1 MKCFTSIAFFGTER
15 TVRPVRVPEKESETL
30 MSYEISPTLAPPAS
44 PPMFSSGFLRLLALQ
59 MAFGVSYSTFL
70 LLPKF
75 LKTELAANAQE
86 IGWVS
91 GTAVVASA
99 LFAPFVGHLAA
110 RFSRKHL
117 LTVAVLLECV
127 SAISFTWVEAIGP
140 LLFALRAV
148 QGLSFVIVFNCTA
161 TLAADHLGPLH
172 LARGIGYLGV
182 AMLCTNSLAP
192 LVMEPLAAHSGWD
205 FTFRLSA
212 LGALG
217 SVLLV
222 FALPKTG
229 KAKTE
234 TGAVRAPSSESARG
248 LLPIHYTS
256 FLMGA
261 GMGSLFT
268 FVQPHAL
275 ALGASRVGDFFLG
288 YVVAA
293 MSVRLFFGGLADKY
307 GALRISASALAL
319 YAVVCSGAAFTTPEL
334 LFPLGAGLGISH
346 GFLYPA
352 LASAGIARTSTKER
366 SVFMGWFSGAF
377 NTGYALSVFV
387 LGPVADRFGFLP
399 IFLLT
404 GALLASG
411 VAPLV
416 NLMNRQT
423 AQT

>member
-1 MKCFTSIAFFGTER
+1 
-15 TVRPVRVPEKESETL
+15 

-75 LKTELAANAQE
+75 LKTELSASAQQ

-91 GTAVVASA
+91 GTAVLAA
-99 LFAPFVGHLAA
+99 AACAPFVGHLAA

-117 LTVAVLLECV
+117 LTVAVLLECI
-127 SAISFTWVEAIGP
+127 SALSFTAVESVGP
-140 LLFALRAV
+140 FLFVLRAV

-161 TLAADHLGPLH
+161 TLAADHLGPVH

-217 SVLLV
+217 SVMLV
-222 FALPKTG
+222 FALP
-229 KAKTE
+229 
-234 TGAVRAPSSESARG
+234 GAGGTKSKIEASHAPKSVSAPG
-248 LLPIHYTS
+248 LLPVHYTS

-275 ALGASRVGDFFLG
+275 AQGAARVGDFFLG

-293 MSVRLFFGGLADKY
+293 VSVRLFFGGLADKY
-307 GALRISASALAL
+307 GALRISALALAF
-319 YAVVCSGAAFTTPEL
+319 YAVTCSGAAFTTPRL

-352 LASAGIARTSTKER
+352 LAAAGIARSSAGQR

-377 NTGYALSVFV
+377 NTGFALAVFV
-387 LGPVADRFGFLP
+387 LGPVADEIGFSP
-399 IFLLT
+399 IFLFT
-404 GALLASG
+404 GALLATG

-416 NLMNRQT
+416 GLMNRQ
-423 AQT
+423 AAHP